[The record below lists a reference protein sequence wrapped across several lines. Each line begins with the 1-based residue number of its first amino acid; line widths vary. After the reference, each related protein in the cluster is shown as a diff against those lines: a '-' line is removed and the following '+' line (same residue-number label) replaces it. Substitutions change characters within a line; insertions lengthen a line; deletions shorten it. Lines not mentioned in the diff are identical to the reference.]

1 MPGPLVTVT
10 TTAQCA
16 HMGRATPTVPN
27 PRVSVLGQP
36 TVTIASPYVIA
47 GCPFLTP
54 GGNPLPCVTA
64 QFTTAATRVL
74 SNGQPL
80 LLADSQA
87 ITVPNGVPVI
97 VIPGQT
103 RAIAQ

>member
-1 MPGPLVTVT
+1 MPGPLVTAT
-10 TTAQCA
+10 TTAQCV

-27 PRVSVLGQP
+27 PRVMEDGQP
-36 TVTIASPYVIA
+36 TVLLTSPYAIA
-47 GCPFLTP
+47 GCPFSTP
-54 GGNPLPCVTA
+54 GGPLPCVTA
-64 QFTTAATRVL
+64 QFTTGSTRVL

-87 ITVPNGVPVI
+87 MTVPNGVPVLI
-97 VIPGQT
+97 IPSQA

>member
-1 MPGPLVTVT
+1 
-10 TTAQCA
+10 
-16 HMGRATPTVPN
+16 MGRATPTVPN

-36 TVTIASPYVIA
+36 TVLMTSTYVIA
-47 GCPFLTP
+47 GCPFSTP
-54 GGNPLPCVTA
+54 GGPMPCVTA
-64 QFTTAATRVL
+64 QFTTGSTRVL

-87 ITVPNGVPVI
+87 ITVPNGVPVLI
-97 VIPGQT
+97 IPGQT

>member
-1 MPGPLVTVT
+1 MPGPLVTAA
-10 TTAQCA
+10 TAANCA
-16 HMGRATPTVPN
+16 HMGVATPTVPN
-27 PRVSVLGQP
+27 PRVTVMGQP
-36 TVTIASPYVIA
+36 TVLVTSPYAIA

-64 QFTTAATRVL
+64 QFVTSATRVL

-80 LLADSQA
+80 LLVDSQA
-87 ITVPNGVPVI
+87 VTVPNGVPVLF
-97 VIPGQT
+97 VPGQT

>member
-1 MPGPLVTVT
+1 MPGPLVTAV

-27 PRVSVLGQP
+27 PRVTVNAQP
-36 TVTIASPYVIA
+36 TVLITSPYVIA
-47 GCPFLTP
+47 GCPFA
-54 GGNPLPCVTA
+54 TA
-64 QFTTAATRVL
+64 SPQRCGSAQITTAATRVM

-87 ITVPNGVPVI
+87 VTVPNGVPI
-97 VIPGQT
+97 IFIPDQT
-103 RAIAQ
+103 RVIAQ